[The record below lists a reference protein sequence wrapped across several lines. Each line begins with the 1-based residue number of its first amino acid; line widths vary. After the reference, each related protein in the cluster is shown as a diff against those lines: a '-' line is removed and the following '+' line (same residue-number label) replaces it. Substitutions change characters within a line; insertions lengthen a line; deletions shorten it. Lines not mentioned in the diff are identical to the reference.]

1 MIRRRACRA
10 LAGAVALLALA
21 PAAPAAASGVVVV
34 GDSLGVGTQPYLIH
48 DLPGVPMRFDVLVG
62 RPSSAGPGILARMIK
77 PSDQVVIFDLGT
89 NDSPGDPQQ
98 LADDLASARRIAG
111 NRCMIVATLNRP
123 PVGGVSVAGLN
134 NVVRSFAASE
144 SNVLLIPWHEEAH
157 SQAGLIGPDHI
168 HGTGAGYAARGDVF
182 AQAVTACLATPT
194 SSSSSPPVS
203 PVAPLA
209 DAKSTTIAPP
219 PGVRAQADPS
229 TGTDAAQ
236 EPSAHQARQTG
247 ENRAVLYGTLAALVG
262 RMVDVVSGN
271 LEV

>member
-1 MIRRRACRA
+1 VIRRRACRA

-21 PAAPAAASGVVVV
+21 PAAPAAAQGVVVV
-34 GDSLGVGTQPYLIH
+34 GDSLGVGTQPYLQRA
-48 DLPGVPMRFDVLVG
+48 LPGVPMRFDVLIG

-89 NDSPGDPQQ
+89 NDSPGNPQQ

-134 NVVRSFAASE
+134 AVVRSFAASQA
-144 SNVLLIPWHEEAH
+144 NVLLIPWHEEAH
-157 SQAGLIGPDHI
+157 SQPGLLIGDGI

-182 AQAVTACLATPT
+182 AQAVTACLAAP
-194 SSSSSPPVS
+194 SSSPVPS
-203 PVAPLA
+203 TPIAPLTRSPQ
-209 DAKSTTIAPP
+209 STTIAPP
-219 PGVRAQADPS
+219 PGVRAQAPPA
-229 TGTDAAQ
+229 DAPAQ
-236 EPSAHQARQTG
+236 RTRRAG
-247 ENRAVLYGTLAALVG
+247 ENRAVLFGTLAALVG